1 MDIKSNKL
9 EKIKNSV
16 KIQTIKEQVY
26 DLIKER
32 ILDLSYEPGQRLI
45 EKEIVNEL
53 GVSTSPIREAFHRLE
68 QQGLVHIIPFKG
80 CYVAGLN
87 EENIKHVC
95 QLREAL
101 ELYCLQTALHSY
113 SDEDVEELK
122 RIMGAAQK
130 HLKKRSATEIYDSH
144 WTFHIRIVQKLRNN
158 VVERLYLGIVDDIR
172 RYVRYF
178 QSFQPSM
185 KLSNHEH
192 MKILKAI
199 EKKDADLA
207 VREMK
212 RHLSNVL
219 DRYLKSGLEK

>member
-1 MDIKSNKL
+1 
-9 EKIKNSV
+9 V
-16 KIQTIKEQVY
+16 KIQTVKEQVY

-32 ILDLSYEPGQRLI
+32 ILDLSYKPGQQLI
-45 EKEIVNEL
+45 EKAIVNEL

-87 EENIKHVC
+87 KENIKHVC

-101 ELYCLQTALHSY
+101 ELYCLETALPSY
-113 SDEDVEELK
+113 SDEDIEELK
-122 RIMGAAQK
+122 LIMASAEK
-130 HLKKRSATEIYDSH
+130 HLEKRNATEIYDSH
-144 WTFHIRIVQKLRNN
+144 WTFHIKIVQKLRNN
-158 VVERLYLGIVDDIR
+158 LVERIYLNIMDNIR

-199 EKKDADLA
+199 EKKDVDLA
-207 VREMK
+207 ATEMK